1 MIKRLAIIIC
11 CALAAIN
18 VQAKDGYKI
27 KMSINNCDDSVAYL
41 CYYYGK
47 QSSVYKAD
55 SVKFKPNSKVVATF
69 ESTKKFEG
77 GIYIILFS
85 DRATRVELLLN
96 NGDDFEISFDKKDAV
111 NTTKFTG
118 SKENTNFIDYQ
129 NFAASIG
136 KKYEALQA
144 QMEKCKTA
152 EDSNKLTPKY
162 KELTETMGKYRKD
175 FRKNNPGTL
184 AAALFGAMAEP
195 TVPEGKQ
202 YLADKK
208 TIDSNFKSRYYKDH
222 YWDDFNFQDNRLV
235 YSPIYDNKLY
245 QYFRTVF
252 PTPDSLNKECD
263 ILLKKSKG
271 ANDVFKYTLWWL
283 TRFVDNSKV
292 MGVDESFVY
301 LVENYY
307 MKGDAFW
314 MADSSVKKYVEEAK
328 KIAPN
333 MIGQKAPDIRI
344 PNIEGTV
351 QPLSTV
357 YPNHDYTLLTFW
369 AADCGHCKKEIPQLD
384 SLVKKYKNADIVIYG
399 VQSENDDEKWRKF
412 IAEKKLGSKW
422 VHLHDPMRVG
432 NWRSMYNISATPVMY
447 LIDKQGEIV
456 GKKIDHTNLEGLID
470 FLERKK
476 ANKSEQ
482 K

>member
-1 MIKRLAIIIC
+1 MLLVCTA
-11 CALAAIN
+11 
-18 VQAKDGYKI
+18 QAKDGYKI
-27 KMSINNCDDSVAYL
+27 KLSITNCDDSVAYL

-47 QSSVYKAD
+47 QTSVYKAD
-55 SVKFKPNSKVVATF
+55 SVRIKPSAKVAVAF
-69 ESTKKFEG
+69 ESDKKIQG

-85 DRATRVELLLN
+85 DRATRVEVLLN
-96 NGDDFEISFDKKDAV
+96 NGDDFEVSFDKKDAI
-111 NTTKFTG
+111 NTTKFMG
-118 SKENTNFIDYQ
+118 SKENTNFIEYQ
-129 NFAASIG
+129 NFAAEIG
-136 KKYEALQA
+136 KKYEALQD

-152 EDSNKLTPKY
+152 ADSNKLTPKY
-162 KELTETMGKYRKD
+162 QELTENMSKYRAD

-195 TVPEGKQ
+195 SVPEGKK
-202 YLADKK
+202 YLKDGK
-208 TIDSNFKSRYYKDH
+208 TVDSLFKPRYYKEH

-235 YSPIYDNKLY
+235 YSPIYDNKLN
-245 QYFRTVF
+245 QYFRSVF
-252 PTPDSLNKECD
+252 PVPDSLNKECD
-263 ILLKKSKG
+263 MLLGKSKG
-271 ANDVFKYTLWWL
+271 APDVFKYTLWWL

-314 MADSSVKKYVEEAK
+314 MADSNVQKYVEEAK

-351 QPLSTV
+351 QPLSSV
-357 YPNHDYTLLTFW
+357 YPAHDYTLLTFW
-369 AADCGHCKKEIPQLD
+369 SADCGHCKKEIPQLD
-384 SLVKKYKNADIVIYG
+384 SIVKKYKSADIAIYG
-399 VQSENDDEKWRKF
+399 VHSENDDEKWRKF
-412 IAEKKLGSKW
+412 IAEKKLGGSW
-422 VHLHDPMRVG
+422 IHLHDPMRVG

-447 LIDKQGEIV
+447 LINKEGEIV
-456 GKKIDHTNLEGLID
+456 GKKIDHTNLEGLLD
-470 FLERKK
+470 FLQRKK
-476 ANKSEQ
+476 ASKGEQ